1 MLNPLLRLVF
11 ACTLFWGQGL
21 MGAHAQVF
29 VDPAKA
35 ALSAEDPTTQAFYKA
50 LVDVHQKM
58 ATASGLQIRL
68 IVADEGDI
76 NAYAIE
82 NNGERCVVLNWG
94 LIEAL
99 QDDRDALAA
108 VLAHE
113 YAHHGKNHLQRAQ
126 WSDRAASVLGS
137 LAETAVNS
145 TLGTTGFGA
154 SEVGRRVGDVG
165 AKVLTRKFSRYQ
177 EQEADLQG
185 VRWMVQAGFNPLAAV
200 RLQTRYLELAA
211 EGDDPTLLR
220 SHPPS
225 EEREA
230 ALDAAIQADSE
241 ASLLTEQPTVALRL
255 PSKDAH
261 GKGLPLTTACGIA
274 PKG

>member
-1 MLNPLLRLVF
+1 MLNRLLRLVL
-11 ACTLFWGQGL
+11 ACTLFSGSGL
-21 MGAHAQVF
+21 MAAHAQVL

-35 ALSAEDPTTQAFYKA
+35 AQLATDPTTQAFYKD
-50 LVDVHQKM
+50 LMEVHQRI
-58 ATASGLQIRL
+58 ASASGMVIRL

-113 YAHHGKNHLQRAQ
+113 YAHHGKNHLKRAQ
-126 WSDRAASVLGS
+126 WSDRVATVLGS
-137 LAETAVNS
+137 IAETAVNN

-154 SEVGRRVGDVG
+154 SGVGRRVGG
-165 AKVLTRKFSRYQ
+165 AGAQVITKGFSRYQ
-177 EQEADLQG
+177 EQEADLLGLQ
-185 VRWMVQAGFNPLAAV
+185 WLAQAGFNPLAAV
-200 RLQTRYLELAA
+200 RLQARYLELAGN
-211 EGDDPTLLR
+211 GDTFSLFR

-225 EEREA
+225 EDREA
-230 ALDAAIQADSE
+230 ALDAAIQADP
-241 ASLLTEQPTVALRL
+241 AVALLSNQPLVALRL
-255 PSKDAH
+255 PRKEVH
-261 GKGLPLTTACGIA
+261 GNGLPFATACG
-274 PKG
+274 PSKGG